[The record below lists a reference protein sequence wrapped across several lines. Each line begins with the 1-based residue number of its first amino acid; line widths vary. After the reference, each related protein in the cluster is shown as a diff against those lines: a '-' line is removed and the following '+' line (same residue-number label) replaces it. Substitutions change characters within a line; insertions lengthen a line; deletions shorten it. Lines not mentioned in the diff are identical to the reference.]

1 MVSFSMLL
9 LRQVLPAAVAAL
21 ALQHSVVA
29 AEQSGPWSQGTYIWD
44 STSLLDP
51 QQREG
56 ELRDL
61 RRAGMTELMVG
72 LSGPQVKA
80 GAATQRQLKELIDRA
95 HRLGFRVQLLLG
107 DPEWI
112 LPSGRPGLLALIR
125 RYKTLPFDGL
135 HLDLEVEQLGWP
147 VPPQRLRDW
156 IATLEAAAKVSPW
169 PVNLSS
175 HPRWFETSDTSNPC
189 VPCAIRPSQS
199 VSLMIYTRNPQRS
212 AARAT
217 AIAKRWPKLRLRLA
231 QSVEA
236 GMEPGLSWHGSTAG
250 ALQVQVQRWRQQ
262 LGPDGVGGIDWQD
275 WQAFPSKR

>member
-1 MVSFSMLL
+1 MANFSMLL

-21 ALQHSVVA
+21 ALQLPVFAGGQPGS
-29 AEQSGPWSQGTYIWD
+29 WSQGTYIWD
-44 STSLLDP
+44 SASLLDP
-51 QQREG
+51 QQRDG

-80 GAATQRQLKELIDRA
+80 GAATHRQLEVLIDRA

-125 RYKTLPFDGL
+125 RYRTLPFDGL

-156 IATLEAAAKVSPW
+156 IATLQAAAKVSPW

-175 HPRWFETSDTSNPC
+175 HPRWFETSDISHPC
-189 VPCAIRPSQS
+189 VPCAIRPEQR

-217 AIAKRWPKLRLRLA
+217 AIARRWPRLRLRLA

-236 GMEPGLSWHGSTAG
+236 GLEPGLSWHGSTAG
-250 ALQVQVQRWRQQ
+250 ALQVQVQRWRQP
-262 LGPDGVGGIDWQD
+262 LSADGVGGIDWQH
-275 WQAFPSKR
+275 WQAFPRTR

>member
-1 MVSFSMLL
+1 
-9 LRQVLPAAVAAL
+9 
-21 ALQHSVVA
+21 VVA

-51 QQREG
+51 QQRED

-156 IATLEAAAKVSPW
+156 IATLQAAAQVSPW

-275 WQAFPSKR
+275 WQAFPSKH

>member
-1 MVSFSMLL
+1 MARFSMLL

-21 ALQHSVVA
+21 ALQLPVFAGGQPGS
-29 AEQSGPWSQGTYIWD
+29 WSQGTYIWD
-44 STSLLDP
+44 SKSLLDP

-61 RRAGMTELMVG
+61 RRAGMTELLVG

-80 GAATQRQLKELIDRA
+80 GAVTQRQLQELIDRA
-95 HRLGFRVQLLLG
+95 HRLGFKVHLLLG

-125 RYKTLPFDGL
+125 LYRNLPFDGL

-147 VPPQRLRDW
+147 VPPKRLRDW
-156 IATLEAAAKVSPW
+156 IATVQAAAQVSPW

-175 HPRWFETSDTSNPC
+175 HPRWFEPTDSKNPC
-189 VPCAIRPSQS
+189 IPCAISPSQR

-212 AARAT
+212 AARAL
-217 AIAKRWPKLRLRLA
+217 AIARRWPNLRLRLA
-231 QSVEA
+231 QSVEP
-236 GMEPGLSWHGSTAG
+236 GLEPGLSWHGSTAG
-250 ALQVQVQRWRQQ
+250 ALELQVQRWRQQ
-262 LGPDGVGGIDWQD
+262 LGADGLGGIDWQD
-275 WQAFPSKR
+275 WQAFPGKR

>member
-1 MVSFSMLL
+1 MLL

-21 ALQHSVVA
+21 ALQLPVFAGGQPGS
-29 AEQSGPWSQGTYIWD
+29 WSQGTYIWD
-44 STSLLDP
+44 SKSLLDP

-61 RRAGMTELMVG
+61 RRAGMTELLVG

-80 GAATQRQLKELIDRA
+80 GAVTQRQLQELIDRA
-95 HRLGFRVQLLLG
+95 HRLGFKVHLLLG

-125 RYKTLPFDGL
+125 LYRNLPFDGL

-147 VPPQRLRDW
+147 VPPKRLRDW
-156 IATLEAAAKVSPW
+156 IATVQAAAQVSPW

-175 HPRWFETSDTSNPC
+175 HPRWFEPTDSKNPC
-189 VPCAIRPSQS
+189 IPCAISPSQR

-212 AARAT
+212 AARAL
-217 AIAKRWPKLRLRLA
+217 AIARRWPNLRLRLA
-231 QSVEA
+231 QSVEP
-236 GMEPGLSWHGSTAG
+236 GLEPGLSWHGSTAG
-250 ALQVQVQRWRQQ
+250 ALELQVQRWRQQ
-262 LGPDGVGGIDWQD
+262 LGADGLGGIDWQD
-275 WQAFPSKR
+275 WQAFPGKR

>member
-1 MVSFSMLL
+1 MASFSMPL
-9 LRQVLPAAVAAL
+9 LRRVLPAALTAL
-21 ALQHSVVA
+21 ALQHTVVA

-44 STSLLDP
+44 SASLLDP
-51 QQREG
+51 QQRDG

-125 RYKTLPFDGL
+125 RYRTLPFDGL

-156 IATLEAAAKVSPW
+156 IATLQAAAQVSPW

-175 HPRWFETSDTSNPC
+175 HPRWFETRDTSHPC
-189 VPCAIRPSQS
+189 VPCAIRPSQT

-217 AIAKRWPKLRLRLA
+217 AIARRWPRLRFRLA

-236 GMEPGLSWHGSTAG
+236 GLEPGLSWHGSTAG
-250 ALQVQVQRWRQQ
+250 ALQVQVQRWRQR

>member
-1 MVSFSMLL
+1 MVSFSMPL
-9 LRQVLPAAVAAL
+9 LRRVLPAAIAAL

-29 AEQSGPWSQGTYIWD
+29 AERSGPWSQGTYIWD
-44 STSLLDP
+44 SASLLDP
-51 QQREG
+51 QQRDG

-80 GAATQRQLKELIDRA
+80 GAVTQRQLKELIDRA

-112 LPSGRPGLLALIR
+112 RPSGRPGLLALIR
-125 RYKTLPFDGL
+125 RYETLPFDGL

-147 VPPQRLRDW
+147 IPTQRLRDW
-156 IATLEAAAKVSPW
+156 IATLQAAAKVSPW

-217 AIAKRWPKLRLRLA
+217 AIARRWPRLRLRLA

>member
-1 MVSFSMLL
+1 MASFPIPPLPRLL
-9 LRQVLPAAVAAL
+9 LFAFTAL
-21 ALQHSVVA
+21 ALQQPMFA
-29 AEQSGPWSQGTYIWD
+29 AGQSGSWSQGIYIWD
-44 STSLLDP
+44 SKSLLDP
-51 QQREG
+51 QQSEG
-56 ELRDL
+56 ELHEL
-61 RRAGMTELMVG
+61 RWAGMTELMVG
-72 LSGPQVKA
+72 LSGSQVKA
-80 GAATQRQLKELIDRA
+80 GAVTQRQLKELIDRA

-125 RYKTLPFDGL
+125 RYRTLPFDGL

-156 IATLEAAAKVSPW
+156 IATLEATAQVSPW

-175 HPRWFETSDTSNPC
+175 HPRWFETTDTRSPC
-189 VPCAIRPSQS
+189 IPCAIRPSQQ

-212 AARAT
+212 TARAL
-217 AIAKRWPKLRLRLA
+217 AIARRWPKLRLRLA

-236 GMEPGLSWHGSTAG
+236 GLEPGLSWQGSTAR
-250 ALQVQVQRWRQQ
+250 ALQVQVQRWREQ

-275 WQAFPSKR
+275 WQAFPGKR

>member
-1 MVSFSMLL
+1 MASLPIPPFHRLL
-9 LRQVLPAAVAAL
+9 LVALTSL
-21 ALQHSVVA
+21 ALQQPVIA
-29 AEQSGPWSQGTYIWD
+29 AGQPGSWSQGTYIWD
-44 STSLLDP
+44 SKSLLDP

-56 ELRDL
+56 ELREL

-72 LSGPQVKA
+72 LSGSQVKA
-80 GAATQRQLKELIDRA
+80 GAVTQRQLKELIDRA
-95 HRLGFRVQLLLG
+95 HHLGFRVQLLLG

-112 LPSGRPGLLALIR
+112 LPSGRQGLLALIR
-125 RYKTLPFDGL
+125 LYRNLPFDGL

-156 IATLEAAAKVSPW
+156 ISTLEAAAQLSPW

-175 HPRWFETSDTSNPC
+175 HPRWFETTDTKSPC
-189 VPCAIRPSQS
+189 IPCAIRPSQQ

-212 AARAT
+212 AARAL
-217 AIAKRWPKLRLRLA
+217 AIARRWPKLRLRLA

-236 GMEPGLSWHGSTAG
+236 GLEPGLSWQGSTAG

-275 WQAFPSKR
+275 WQAYPGKR

>member
-1 MVSFSMLL
+1 MASFSLPP
-9 LRQVLPAAVAAL
+9 LRSVLPAAIAAL
-21 ALQHSVVA
+21 ALQLPVFAGGQPGS
-29 AEQSGPWSQGTYIWD
+29 WSQGTYIWD
-44 STSLLDP
+44 SKSLLDP

-56 ELRDL
+56 ELRSL

-72 LSGPQVKA
+72 LAGPQVKA
-80 GAATQRQLKELIDRA
+80 GAATQLQLRELIDRA

-156 IATLEAAAKVSPW
+156 IATLQAAAQVSPW

-175 HPRWFETSDTSNPC
+175 HPRWFETSDTSKPC

-199 VSLMIYTRNPQRS
+199 VSLMIYTRNPQLS
-212 AARAT
+212 ASRAK
-217 AIAKRWPKLRLRLA
+217 AIARRWPKLSLRLA

-250 ALQVQVQRWRQQ
+250 ALQIQVQHWRQQ
-262 LGPDGVGGIDWQD
+262 LLPDGVGGIDWQD
-275 WQAFPSKR
+275 WQAFPSRL

>member
-1 MVSFSMLL
+1 MASFPIPPLHRLL
-9 LRQVLPAAVAAL
+9 LVALTAL
-21 ALQHSVVA
+21 ALQQPVIA
-29 AEQSGPWSQGTYIWD
+29 AGQSGAWSQGTYIWD

-56 ELRDL
+56 ELREL

-72 LSGPQVKA
+72 LSGSQVKA
-80 GAATQRQLKELIDRA
+80 GAVTQRQLKELIDRA

-112 LPSGRPGLLALIR
+112 LPSGRQGLLALIR
-125 RYKTLPFDGL
+125 LYRNLPFDGL

-156 IATLEAAAKVSPW
+156 ISTLEAAAQVSPW

-175 HPRWFETSDTSNPC
+175 HPRWFETTDTKSPC
-189 VPCAIRPSQS
+189 IPCAIRPSQQ

-212 AARAT
+212 AARGLAV
-217 AIAKRWPKLRLRLA
+217 ARRWPKLRLRLA

-236 GMEPGLSWHGSTAG
+236 GLEPGLSWQGSTAG

-275 WQAFPSKR
+275 WQAYPGKR

>member
-1 MVSFSMLL
+1 MVSFSIPL
-9 LRQVLPAAVAAL
+9 LRRVLPAAIAAL

-80 GAATQRQLKELIDRA
+80 GAVTQRQLQELIDRA

-112 LPSGRPGLLALIR
+112 LPIGRPGLLALIR

>member
-1 MVSFSMLL
+1 
-9 LRQVLPAAVAAL
+9 
-21 ALQHSVVA
+21 VVA

-156 IATLEAAAKVSPW
+156 IATLQAAAKVSPW